1 MPLIK
6 GRPIPPELQPLDINI
21 YQDFLGQFLT
31 SELVKTT
38 QRLINNIN
46 SDWNYLQATEK
57 IKYLDKLQDVLFNEL
72 IPKPVCQL
80 TFARKRFAA
89 SFHIDDWTIRF
100 SEDYFRNRLDMIF
113 KTWLHETYHAFLNFL
128 SLREN
133 YSEAL
138 KVIKAPANIT
148 QLARQYPLPADQT
161 NAKIF
166 AQRNLLGMMD
176 RYMTYTQKDWVEL
189 DSYYLNVEI
198 IVEDLTELTF
208 NKLIPG
214 IRYFRSYQTSS
225 DYINRRL
232 SGIAPAIA
240 CAFN

>member
-6 GRPIPPELQPLDINI
+6 GRPIPPELQPLDLNI
-21 YQDFLGQFLT
+21 YQEFLGQFLT
-31 SELVKTT
+31 PELTTKT
-38 QRLINNIN
+38 QRLIKNIN

-57 IKYLDKLQDVLFNEL
+57 VKYLDKLQELLFNDL
-72 IPKPVCQL
+72 IPRPNCQI

-89 SFHIDDWTIRF
+89 SFHIDDWSIRF
-100 SEDYFRNRLDMIF
+100 SEDYFRSPLHLII
-113 KTWLHETYHAFLNFL
+113 KTWLHESYHAFLNFL

-133 YSEAL
+133 YVNAI
-138 KVIKAPANIT
+138 KVIKAPVRIT
-148 QLARQYPLPADQT
+148 QVARQYPLPDDQK
-161 NAKIF
+161 NAKTL

-208 NKLIPG
+208 NILMPG
-214 IRYFRSYQTSS
+214 IRYNRSYQTSTN
-225 DYINRRL
+225 YINRRF
-232 SGIAPAIA
+232 SGIAPTIA